1 MATQDEYIKTALRL
15 PRHLHADIAVSAEKA
30 GRSMNAE
37 IIERLSKSSD
47 LGHLHRVI
55 EQLTQVM
62 EGDRKDMQLRL
73 ELARMLFEQ
82 TIDALEAAAV
92 TTLQQ
97 GATDADVQRLHD
109 EISRA
114 RSTLQVLAPQSTFSI
129 DVRQK
134 PFPEQS

>member
-15 PRHLHADIAVSAEKA
+15 PRHLHADIAVSAERA

-55 EQLTQVM
+55 DQLTQVM
-62 EGDRKDMQLRL
+62 EGDRKDTQLRL
-73 ELARMLFEQ
+73 GLVRTLFEQ
-82 TIDALEAAAV
+82 TIDALEAA
-92 TTLQQ
+92 TWKTLQQ
-97 GATDADVQRLHD
+97 SASDADIQQFRD

-114 RSTLQVLAPQSTFSI
+114 RSVLQVLAPQSSFSI
-129 DVRQK
+129 DVHRK
-134 PFPEQS
+134 PLPGQP